1 MNIPPARGNVPN
13 PYGIPPLSPISP
25 SDGNPTTNPI
35 GQRLSAND
43 TSETFTL
50 YGFAFLLIPPLTMQI
65 IVQNWELVPVT
76 ATLMWFIL
84 LAARYA
90 KRPDITH
97 RFSKVLRKV
106 FFVTFGHPGSKYPS
120 KQIVRTPL
128 LLALFILNL
137 LIGMPLAIGHHRP
150 PLIDTHR
157 YLTKTGYMDYLN
169 KP

>member
-1 MNIPPARGNVPN
+1 MNIPPARGNAPK
-13 PYGIPPLSPISP
+13 SP
-25 SDGNPTTNPI
+25 SEGDPNRNTANLI
-35 GQRLSAND
+35 GRRLSAND
-43 TSETFTL
+43 ASELFTL
-50 YGFAFLLIPPLTMQI
+50 YGFAFLLIPSLTMQI
-65 IVQNWELVPVT
+65 IFQNWELVPVT
-76 ATLMWFIL
+76 TSLMGFSL

-106 FFVTFGHPGSKYPS
+106 FFVTFGHPGGQFPF

-128 LLALFILNL
+128 ILILFILNL

-157 YLTKTGYMDYLN
+157 YLSKTGYMDYLN